1 MLTVREFVASVVVP
15 LFNKEAL
22 VSRSLRSILAQTVD
36 AFELIVVND
45 GSTDGS
51 RRVVSSIPDR
61 RVRLIDQENA
71 GVSAARN
78 RGIREA
84 RADLIVFCD
93 ADDEWHVGHLADIV
107 GLKSGFPGADVYA
120 TGYLVDDGEGRLRT
134 NILRGLPAGF
144 EQGCLD
150 DYFALSSS
158 SEPPLTASSVGAT
171 RRALDAIGLFPA
183 GVDTGEDLL
192 TWARLAER
200 FQIAYRR
207 RPSAIFWQPG
217 SIADRPGRVPA
228 EPDVVGQELAVML
241 ARARGGRSA
250 GLAAYLALWYRM
262 RGVIYLKLGD
272 RWRARAELGRSLRR
286 GGWRLPTAAL
296 WLLCLLPKAGKAFE
310 SLERR
315 HHHAG
320 GARP

>member
-1 MLTVREFVASVVVP
+1 MSEFVASVVMP
-15 LFNKEAL
+15 LFNKETQVL
-22 VSRSLRSILAQTVD
+22 RSLRSILAQTPD

-45 GSTDGS
+45 GSTDAS
-51 RRVVSSIPDR
+51 RRVVSSISDR

-93 ADDEWHVGHLADIV
+93 ADDEWQGGHLADIAD
-107 GLKSGFPGADVYA
+107 LKSGFPGADVYA
-120 TGYLVDDGEGRLRT
+120 TGYLVADGERRLRT

-144 EQGCLD
+144 EQGRID
-150 DYFALSSS
+150 DYFALASV
-158 SEPPLTASSVGAT
+158 SEPPLTASSIGAT
-171 RRALDAIGLFPA
+171 RQSLEAVGLFPE
-183 GVDTGEDLL
+183 GVGTGEDLL

-207 RPSAIFWQPG
+207 RPSAIFWQPA

-228 EPDVVGQELAVML
+228 LPDVVGRELALML

-250 GLAAYLALWYRM
+250 GLAAYLALWHRM

-272 RWRARAELGRSLRR
+272 RRRAREELGRSLRI
-286 GGWRLPTAAL
+286 GGRRPTTAAL
-296 WLLCLLPKAGKAFE
+296 WLLCLLPEAGKALE
-310 SLERR
+310 VLERR
-315 HHHAG
+315 RHRAR